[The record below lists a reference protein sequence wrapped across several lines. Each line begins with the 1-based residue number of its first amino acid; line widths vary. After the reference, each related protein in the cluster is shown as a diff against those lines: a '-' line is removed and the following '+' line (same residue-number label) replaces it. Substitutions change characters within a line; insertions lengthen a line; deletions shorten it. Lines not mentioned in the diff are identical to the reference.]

1 MKIIS
6 SLVSLSALSSVASA
20 FPSVAGDS
28 LLSADVIAK
37 LAEGLRGVAQESH
50 EKRFLVDPLTTPIDV
65 TGDHSFIPP
74 DFSAGDQR
82 GPCPG
87 LNALANH
94 GYIGRNGVTNVIEAT
109 AAINKVFGM
118 SVELGGLL
126 AVMGTVFVGNP
137 LSLDPGFSIG
147 GESTAVSN
155 LLGNLLGLLGKP
167 RGLVGS
173 HNIIESDS
181 SNTRNDLYVTGD
193 NANLELNQFSEWFN
207 MSNDAVGD
215 FNIDVMAE
223 RANVRFQQSK
233 ATNPNFYY
241 GPFTGMIAR
250 NAGFIFPT
258 RMFANYSKENLSG
271 SFTKDIVKSFFA
283 VEGEPGNFTYN
294 QGWERIP
301 ENWYRIPVDYT
312 LVQLNLDILYF
323 VAKHPELGSIGGN
336 TGTVDSFTGVD
347 MGDLTGGLLNA
358 QTLLEDNN
366 LLCFVFE
373 VLKTLS
379 PNSLSTVF
387 DIIEVPLQM
396 LFDTL
401 GAALLDLTCPAFKDL
416 TVGGQSLG
424 DAIESMFPGAAKG
437 SI

>member
-28 LLSADVIAK
+28 LLPADVITK

-50 EKRFLVDPLTTPIDV
+50 EKRFLVDPLSTPIDV

-118 SVELGGLL
+118 SVELGGR
-126 AVMGTVFVGNP
+126 
-137 LSLDPGFSIG
+137 FSIG

-181 SNTRNDLYVTGD
+181 SNTRNDLYLTGD

-271 SFTKDIVKSFFA
+271 SFTKDIIKSFFA

-323 VAKHPELGSIGGN
+323 VAKHTVLGRIGGN

-347 MGDLTGGLLNA
+347 MDDLTGGLLNA

-396 LFDTL
+396 LFDTV

-416 TVGGQSLG
+416 TVGGQGLG

>member
-1 MKIIS
+1 MKIIN
-6 SLVSLSALSSVASA
+6 SLVSLSALSSVAYA
-20 FPSVAGDS
+20 FPSVTADS
-28 LLSADVIAK
+28 LLSDDVIAK
-37 LAEGLRGVAQESH
+37 VAEGLRGVAQESH
-50 EKRFLVDPLTTPIDV
+50 EKRLLVDPLTTPIDV

-94 GYIGRNGVTNVIEAT
+94 GYIGRNGVTNVEVP
-109 AAINKVFGM
+109 K
-118 SVELGGLL
+118 
-126 AVMGTVFVGNP
+126 
-137 LSLDPGFSIG
+137 
-147 GESTAVSN
+147 
-155 LLGNLLGLLGKP
+155 GKP

-181 SNTRNDLYVTGD
+181 SNTRNDLYLTGD

-258 RMFANYSKENLSG
+258 RMFANYSKENLLG

-294 QGWERIP
+294 KGCERIP

-312 LVQLNLDILYF
+312 LVQLNLDVLYF
-323 VAKHPELGSIGGN
+323 IAKHPELGSIGGN

-347 MGDLTGGLLNA
+347 LGDVTGGLLNA

-387 DIIEVPLQM
+387 DIIEVPLQI

-401 GAALLDLTCPAFKDL
+401 GTALLDLTCPAFKDL
-416 TVGGQSLG
+416 TMGGEGLG